1 MHRFLTLLVF
11 SLGTSGTLPQTREFA
26 TVLLRL
32 SWDVPEWNVQQVV
45 FLLWRFFSSH
55 LFILTAESQLH
66 CSAPGWIL
74 FSWGWIRALVSFVL
88 GEISPGL
95 RWLLWLVFLPNS
107 PVTQELGCRHLLQG
121 FLNLLPWLYHQPKGC
136 WFPTYCQTPT
146 LSFQFALLSV
156 KEDIGSL
163 ARERSHV
170 TGGYLRASII
180 PLFFSPSFYI
190 SEVMSIETTQSG
202 IDQHSLE

>member
-11 SLGTSGTLPQTREFA
+11 SLGTSGTLPQTRGFA
-26 TVLLRL
+26 TVLRL

-45 FLLWRFFSSH
+45 FPVLEILLIPPLYFDCWITTALQRPRVNSVFLRLNSGFGQFCSWRNF
-55 LFILTAESQLH
+55 
-66 CSAPGWIL
+66 
-74 FSWGWIRALVSFVL
+74 
-88 GEISPGL
+88 PGL
-95 RWLLWLVFLPNS
+95 RWLLCLVFLPNS
-107 PVTQELGCRHLLQG
+107 PVTQELGGRHLLQG
-121 FLNLLPWLYHQPKGC
+121 FLNLLSWLCHQPKGC

-163 ARERSHV
+163 AQERSHV
-170 TGGYLRASII
+170 TGGYLRSSII

-202 IDQHSLE
+202 IDQHSQE